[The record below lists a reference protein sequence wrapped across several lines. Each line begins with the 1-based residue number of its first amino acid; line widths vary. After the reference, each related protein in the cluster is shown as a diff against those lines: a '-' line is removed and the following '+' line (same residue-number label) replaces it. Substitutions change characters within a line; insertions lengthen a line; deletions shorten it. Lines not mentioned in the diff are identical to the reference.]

1 MHTVAGMKESELYED
16 DGRAPGESRDSPL
29 LLERLHRALAR
40 WNLRRLRPEHPT
52 GRWRDEIEEDI
63 RMRSLEGEWIEAE
76 RAALRPW
83 TREVPRGSAAFH
95 RWFEALVDDRSGNP
109 GFMLDP
115 LDERATLDQARWWM
129 RQELAAE
136 AGLHALVSL
145 TRVRMPDLAGIA
157 PAAAATETRRLVG
170 LGQALGPGSHPDVV
184 WESLALSN
192 LAVAFA
198 LNRRYAWHAVG
209 ALGAV
214 ALTAPIRAERV
225 SLALRRLGL
234 GAGEHD
240 FSRERDETGTWM
252 REVLAPRV
260 EEDADRAPLI
270 AEGALL
276 RLRAAAR
283 CARRYRSE
291 LGVSGGEPA
300 MDLKDRS
307 PVRSFSHG
315 LARPARPCRR
325 HTGAHR
331 RARA

>member
-1 MHTVAGMKESELYED
+1 MKEPELYGD
-16 DGRAPGESRDSPL
+16 DGCAPGESRDSPL

-40 WNLRRLRPEHPT
+40 WNFRRLRPEHPT
-52 GRWRDEIEEDI
+52 RRWRDEIEEDL

-83 TREVPRGSAAFH
+83 SREVPRDSAAFL
-95 RWFEALVDDRSGNP
+95 RWFEALVDDGQGTP
-109 GFMLDP
+109 GLMHDP
-115 LDERATLDQARWWM
+115 LAERATLDQARWWM

-145 TRVRMPDLAGIA
+145 TRVRMPDLPGIA
-157 PAAAATETRRLVG
+157 PAAAATETRRLVR
-170 LGQALGPGSHPDVV
+170 LGQALGPPGQGSHPEVV
-184 WESLALSN
+184 WESLAVSN
-192 LAVAFA
+192 LAVALA

-214 ALTAPIRAERV
+214 ALTAPLRAERV

-240 FSRERDETGTWM
+240 LSRERDETGAWL

-260 EEDADRAPLI
+260 EEDAERAPHI

-283 CARRYRSE
+283 CAHRYRSE
-291 LGVSGGEPA
+291 LGVSDGEPA
-300 MDLKDRS
+300 ID
-307 PVRSFSHG
+307 
-315 LARPARPCRR
+315 
-325 HTGAHR
+325 
-331 RARA
+331 